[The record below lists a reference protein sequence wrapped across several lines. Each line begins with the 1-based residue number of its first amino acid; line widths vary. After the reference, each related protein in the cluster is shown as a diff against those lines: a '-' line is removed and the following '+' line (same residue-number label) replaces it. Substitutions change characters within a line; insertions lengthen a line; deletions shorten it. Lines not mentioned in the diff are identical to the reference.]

1 MLIKIPTKDMPRE
14 VWLQHR
20 QKSIGGS
27 DAAALLGLSDYASP
41 YSLWAEK
48 TGKVIPEDISDR
60 ESVRLGNDLEDYV
73 AKRFTEATG
82 KKVRRE
88 NFILQN
94 PDMPFAHANIDR
106 AVVGE
111 DAGLECKTTT
121 SNAVAKECEAEKVPA
136 RFYCQC
142 VHYLMVT
149 GWKRWYLGVLVFG
162 RGFYRFTVERDEAE
176 IAALRA
182 AEEAF
187 WEKVTS
193 DTPPDVDGAET
204 TLEAIRTIYKDSNPG
219 TEIALMGVAGEL
231 ATLARLKE
239 REKEL
244 GREIAEQQ
252 ARIMAYMGAAERG
265 QWGQYRISY
274 KTQER
279 KLFDKERFERDHG
292 KIPEEY
298 YKVSSSRPLKLSEV
312 KTLQ

>member
-1 MLIKIPTKDMPRE
+1 MLTKISTKDMTRE
-14 VWLQHR
+14 EWLEHR

-27 DAAALLGLSDYASP
+27 DAAALLGLSDYSSP
-41 YSLWAEK
+41 YALWAEK

-88 NFILQN
+88 NAIIYNQ
-94 PDMPFAHANIDR
+94 DMPWAHANIDR

-111 DAGLECKTTT
+111 DAGLECKTTI
-121 SNAVAKECEAEKVPA
+121 SNYVAKECADGKVPS

-142 VHYLMVT
+142 VHYMLLT
-149 GWKRWYLGVLVFG
+149 GAKRWYLAVLVFG
-162 RGFYRFTVERDEAE
+162 RGFYHFTIERDEAE

-187 WEKVTS
+187 WQKVTTN
-193 DTPPDVDGAET
+193 TPPEVDGAEA
-204 TLEAIRTIYKDSNPG
+204 TLEAIRTIYKNSSPG

-231 ATLARLKE
+231 ATLASLKK
-239 REKEL
+239 REAEL
-244 GREIAEQQ
+244 AAEIAEQQ

-265 QWGQYRISY
+265 QWGQYKVSY
-274 KTQER
+274 RTQER
-279 KLFDKERFERDHG
+279 RTFDRDKFEADHG

-298 YKVSSSRPLKLSEV
+298 YKVSTSRPLKLSEV
-312 KTLQ
+312 KPLQ